1 MNILV
6 VGGAGF
12 IGSHLVEK
20 LLENYSNAD
29 EHHISIVDDLST
41 GSLKNIEHLDCFS
54 HDNFKPNKN
63 YSNSTFHKEKINDYI
78 KDRPNVRFDYVFSL
92 AAQISVPETVED
104 PIGSNLK
111 NVTETL
117 EFVDWVFTKC
127 KPKKFIWFSSSAVY
141 GDNVSVKENQPFKN
155 STVSPYAIQKKLME
169 DYIEFYSNRYKIQSL
184 VFRPFNVFGTRQNP
198 DGKYPNLISSW
209 GKALATNQPLTIYG
223 SGEQKRDFVSVKQLV
238 EKVLSDVSVTDYP
251 AFTIKDIGTGF
262 NFSVNEVLSLVRSEI
277 DSYLLVK
284 FFPERLGE
292 VKETLSATKLDY
304 SLNKLK
310 TRKEIVDTL
319 EWYMINYAVS

>member
-12 IGSHLVEK
+12 IGSHLVDELLKTDFGNGEK
-20 LLENYSNAD
+20 I
-29 EHHISIVDDLST
+29 EHITIVDNLST
-41 GSLKNIEHLDCFS
+41 GKLENIKHHF
-54 HDNFKPNKN
+54 PNLTFYEFDIN
-63 YSNSTFHKEKINDYI
+63 YYI
-78 KDRPNVRFDYVFSL
+78 EYYSDDKFDYVFSL
-92 AAQISVPETVED
+92 AAQTSVPETVED

-155 STVSPYAIQKKLME
+155 NTVSPYAIQKKLME
-169 DYIEFYSNRYKIQSL
+169 DYVEFYSNKYKIQSI
-184 VFRPFNVFGTRQNP
+184 VFRPFNVFGPRQNP

-209 GKALATNQPLTIYG
+209 GKALATNQPLIIYG
-223 SGEQKRDFVSVKQLV
+223 SGEQKRDFISVKQLV
-238 EKVLSDVSVTDYP
+238 EKVLSEVSVTDYP
-251 AFTIKDIGTGF
+251 AFIIKDIGTGF

-284 FFPERLGE
+284 FFPQRLGE

-310 TRKEIVDTL
+310 THKEIVDTL

>member
-12 IGSHLVEK
+12 IGSHLVDLFLKTDLGNGEK
-20 LLENYSNAD
+20 I
-29 EHHISIVDDLST
+29 EHITIVDDFST
-41 GSLKNIEHLDCFS
+41 GTPQNIKHLNLVWGLTICE
-54 HDNFKPNKN
+54 
-63 YSNSTFHKEKINDYI
+63 EKINDYI
-78 KDRPNVRFDYVFSL
+78 KFYQNNTNFDWVFSL
-92 AAQISVPETVED
+92 AAQTSVPETVED
-104 PIGSNLK
+104 PTGSNLK

-141 GDNVSVKENQPFKN
+141 GDNISVKENQPFKN
-155 STVSPYAIQKKLME
+155 STVSPYAIQKKIME
-169 DYIEFYSNRYKIQSL
+169 DYIEFYSNRCKIQSL

-209 GKALATNQPLTIYG
+209 GKALATNQPLIIYG
-223 SGEQKRDFVSVKQLV
+223 SGEQKRDFISVKQLV
-238 EKVLSDVSVTDYP
+238 EKVISDVSVTDYP
-251 AFTIKDIGTGF
+251 LFTIKDIGTGF

-277 DSYLLVK
+277 DSYLLIK
-284 FFPERLGE
+284 FFPERFGE
-292 VKETLSATKLDY
+292 VKETLSATKLDH

-319 EWYMINYAVS
+319 EWYMANYAVS